1 MNKYAGLRSRTFAG
15 RFRRSGWI
23 VLLLSGCALPISGQP
38 PAVSPSE
45 QSRPALASNRVIVKF
60 RGDPDP
66 SNAQFLGRLSEGLGV
81 TLRYLRP
88 LAGGAHLLRV
98 EGLRDAAQFAGFI
111 AELNRRAE
119 VEYAEA
125 DAPMRHQ

>member
-1 MNKYAGLRSRTFAG
+1 MNKYVGPRPSIFAG
-15 RFRRSGWI
+15 RFRRNGWI
-23 VLLLSGCALPISGQP
+23 VLLLSGCVLSVSGQP
-38 PAVSPSE
+38 PAVSPPE
-45 QSRPALASNRVIVKF
+45 QSRPALASERVIVKF
-60 RGDPDP
+60 RGDHDP
-66 SNAQFLGRLSEGLGV
+66 SNAQYLGSLSAGLGV

-98 EGLRDAAQFAGFI
+98 EGLRDAAHSAGLI